1 MWYTVTTVHLNRL
14 RHLLFVN
21 LNSQFYLRWQCARPP
36 IFLSLPHPDM
46 TIWHSCSQWFINR
59 WLVEITEKFNFL
71 VSVKS
76 FPIVSFYLYR
86 KVDITTEATVKPSC
100 DHEAK
105 PRKSKTFDLNIL
117 QLLNLHQALPTCG
130 LLMYKKNKPLT

>member
-1 MWYTVTTVHLNRL
+1 MVYCYNSTPKQTETFTFCKFKFPI
-14 RHLLFVN
+14 LFEVAM
-21 LNSQFYLRWQCARPP
+21 CPP